1 MSEIRISKK
10 EFGKLSDGRKANLYT
25 LENNNGMK
33 VEITNYGGIIVRL
46 YVPDRGGNL
55 DDIVLGYDN
64 LEQYFEDPNYF
75 GALIGRYGNR
85 IAEGKFELED
95 KNYQLDINE
104 KPAGHPCCLHGG
116 KKGFNSQLWT
126 ASEAVIDGNKALKL
140 SYLSEDGE
148 GGFPGNLKTV
158 VYYILSADNKLR
170 VEYRAETDQPT
181 VINLTQHSYFN
192 LKGQGEGK
200 IKDHLLHI
208 NADHFTPVD
217 EGMIPT
223 GEIKEVKDS
232 PFDFSVITEIGR
244 QIDADIE
251 QLNFTGGY
259 DHNWVLNREGKEL
272 ELAARVIETQSG
284 RQMEV
289 WTTEPGVQF
298 YSGNGINANGPGKE
312 GRDYSKRGALCLETQ
327 HYPDSPNHDN
337 FPSTVLKPGE
347 KYRTVTEFHFDLT

>member
-1 MSEIRISKK
+1 MSEINISKE
-10 EFGKLSDGRKANLYT
+10 EFGKLKDGRKADLYT
-25 LENNNGMK
+25 LENQAGMK

-46 YVPDRGGNL
+46 YVPDREGNL

-85 IAEGKFELED
+85 IAEGEFELD
-95 KNYQLDINE
+95 GTRYQLDTNE
-104 KPAGHPCCLHGG
+104 KPAGQPCCLHGG
-116 KKGFNSQLWT
+116 KKGFNSQLWSAT
-126 ASEAVIDGNKALKL
+126 EAVIDGNKALKL
-140 SYLSEDGE
+140 SYLSEAGE

-158 VYYILSADNKLR
+158 VYYTLSEDNKLK
-170 VEYRAETDQPT
+170 VEYRAEVDQAT

-192 LKGQGEGK
+192 LKGQEEGD
-200 IKDHLLHI
+200 IKDHLLYI
-208 NADHFTPVD
+208 NSDQFTPVN

-223 GEIKEVKDS
+223 GEIRKVKDS
-232 PFDFSVITEIGR
+232 PFDFSAIKEIGKE
-244 QIDADIE
+244 IDADIE

-259 DHNWVLNREGKEL
+259 DHNWILNREGKGL
-272 ELAARVIETQSG
+272 ELAARVIETESG
-284 RQMEV
+284 RQLEV

-298 YSGNGINANGPGKE
+298 YSGNGINANGEGKE

-337 FPSTVLKPGE
+337 FPSTVLRPGE
-347 KYRTVTEFHFDLT
+347 RYRTVTEFHFDLI